1 MANILDLIVKM
12 IEWKASDLHLTV
24 GAAPMLRVDG
34 ELRPFDNHPL
44 TPDETQSLAYSVMKE
59 EQKKKF
65 EDFDL
70 DKERGRQVDFSFGI
84 RHQTADG
91 HPFDARF
98 RANVFMQRGMVSLVL
113 RHIPTEIK
121 DFDALGAPKI
131 LAEFCDRPRGL
142 VLVTG
147 PTGSGKST
155 TLAAMVDKI
164 NRERAEH
171 ILTIEDPIE
180 FVHKH
185 KKCIVNQREVYSDT
199 TSFAQALKVAL
210 RQDPDVVLL
219 GEIRD
224 KITAEIALQI
234 AETGHLTFATLHTN
248 SAAQTINRLIDM
260 FEQGERDAVRG
271 QLGFVLEGV
280 CCQQLIPKI
289 GGGRHPFPDSR
300 RQGPPDPGHHGS
312 EPEVR
317 HADSEH
323 GPRQARHQPQ
333 DLQGRS
339 LHLFHRARAARKVHL
354 RQFPHVRGVIGK
366 TGARLRKTLS
376 RRI

>member
-289 GGGRHPFPDSR
+289 GGGRALAA
-300 RQGPPDPGHHGS
+300 
-312 EPEVR
+312 EVLNVTP
-317 HADSEH
+317 AI
-323 GPRQARHQPQ
+323 
-333 DLQGRS
+333 RS
-339 LHLFHRARAARKVHL
+339 LIRDDKVHQIQGIMEVSQKYGMQTL
-354 RQFPHVRGVIGK
+354 NMDLAKLVIS
-366 TGARLRKTLS
+366 RKISKEEAFTYSTEHEQLEKFIS
-376 RRI
+376 GNFRM